1 MKKNVL
7 KRQAAE
13 EMKTVPQI
21 YHEEASSAS
30 ADLETAGQFP
40 TYKSVKTAIYRKLAQ
55 KFPRLLLTRLQLEIP
70 P

>member
-1 MKKNVL
+1 LSAPWMEL
-7 KRQAAE
+7 
-13 EMKTVPQI
+13 
-21 YHEEASSAS
+21 AS

-55 KFPRLLLTRLQLEIP
+55 KFPRLLPTRLQLEIP